1 MLLKV
6 MRYAFDVRIK
16 NVTAVNLFCNLVL
29 LQVSDYII

>member
-16 NVTAVNLFCNLVL
+16 NVATVNLFCNLVL